1 MLSPRIRRLQSDY
14 ERLKNRFK
22 NWPLIQI
29 SSFEGNP
36 PEKYRI
42 IYNIHGLYT
51 EADGSIKERNQHI
64 LEINLGLEYPR
75 RPPQCRLVTPIF
87 HPNFNETEVCAQDNY
102 AASEGLD
109 DLVIRIGQM
118 IAYQFYNTKSPL
130 NGLAAKWAAKNNEK
144 LPVDAREIS
153 PPQGKTESSPLALQ
167 PQVVR
172 IASADCEKSAN
183 QAVNQN
189 SVYNKNRIQ
198 NAINLIRSEKYDEA
212 MAICIDI
219 LEDAKYI
226 KDVYYYRAI
235 INTKN
240 GDNSAAISDLI
251 IAAKLGHEKAQSILT
266 QKNVKY

>member
-14 ERLKNRFK
+14 ERLKNRFN

-36 PEKYRI
+36 PEKFRI
-42 IYNIHGLYT
+42 IYNIRGLYT
-51 EADGSIKERNQHI
+51 EDDGSITERNQHI
-64 LEINLGLEYPR
+64 LEISLGLEYPR
-75 RPPQCRLVTPIF
+75 RPPQCRLITPLF
-87 HPNFNETEVCAQDNY
+87 HPNFNEAEVCAQDNY

-153 PPQGKTESSPLALQ
+153 PPQGKTESSPISLP
-167 PQVVR
+167 PQVIR
-172 IASADCEKSAN
+172 IASEISTN
-183 QAVNQN
+183 QAIDQN
-189 SVYNKNRIQ
+189 DIYYNNRIQ

-212 MAICIDI
+212 MAICRDI
-219 LEDAKYI
+219 LENVKYM
-226 KDVYYYRAI
+226 KDVYFYRSLI
-235 INTKN
+235 YTKTGN
-240 GDNSAAISDLI
+240 NSLAISDLI
-251 IAAKLGHEKAQSILT
+251 IAAKLGHEKAKSILDK
-266 QKNVKY
+266 KNIKY

>member
-22 NWPLIQI
+22 NSPLIQI

-42 IYNIHGLYT
+42 IYNIRGLYT
-51 EADGSIKERNQHI
+51 EAGGSIKERNQHV
-64 LEINLGLEYPR
+64 LEISLGLEYPR
-75 RPPQCRLVTPIF
+75 RPPQCRLITPIF

-109 DLVIRIGQM
+109 DLIVRIGQM

-153 PPQGKTESSPLALQ
+153 PPQGETESSPTSLP
-167 PQVVR
+167 PQVIHIV
-172 IASADCEKSAN
+172 AEKSTN
-183 QAVNQN
+183 QAVDQN
-189 SVYNKNRIQ
+189 DSNNNTKIQ
-198 NAINLIRSEKYDEA
+198 NAINLIKSEKYHEA
-212 MAICIDI
+212 MDIFNDI
-219 LEDAKYI
+219 LRNAGFI
-226 KDVYYYRAI
+226 KDAYFYRSLI
-235 INTKN
+235 YTKT
-240 GDNSAAISDLI
+240 GNSSLAISDLI
-251 IAAKLGHEKAQSILT
+251 IAAKLGHEKAKSILT
-266 QKNVKY
+266 KKNINY